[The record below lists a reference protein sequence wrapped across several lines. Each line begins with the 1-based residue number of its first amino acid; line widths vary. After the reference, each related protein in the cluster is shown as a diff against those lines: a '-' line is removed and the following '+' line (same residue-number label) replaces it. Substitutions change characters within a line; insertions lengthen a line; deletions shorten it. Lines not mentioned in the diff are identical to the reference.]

1 MAKNV
6 YLSAMTL
13 KQRLLADLQDIQHP
27 WLLQQLYQFVQL
39 LKRTEPRNNREAV
52 LAFAGT
58 LSDEEA
64 EEMRS
69 AVKEAFDHIEGEW

>member
-1 MAKNV
+1 M
-6 YLSAMTL
+6 YLTTTTL

-39 LKRTEPRNNREAV
+39 LKRTEPRSNCEAV

-64 EEMRS
+64 EEMRG
-69 AVKEAFDHIEGEW
+69 AVREACDHIEGEW

>member
-1 MAKNV
+1 
-6 YLSAMTL
+6 MTL
-13 KQRLLADLQDIQHP
+13 KQRLLADVQDIQHP

-39 LKRTEPRNNREAV
+39 LKRTEPRSNREAV

-69 AVKEAFDHIEGEW
+69 AVKEAFDYVEGEW